1 MKKFFEDFKK
11 FIKRGNILD
20 MAVGV
25 IIGSAFSAIVTA
37 FTNKII
43 MPFVN
48 YILSLCGGDKG
59 LTSAYTF
66 LKTVTDETGAI
77 DLTKSI
83 YIDWG
88 AFITAILNFLI
99 IAFTL
104 FMIVKIAMKS
114 REILDKTQSSINKNK
129 LTKAEK
135 KELKKLGISKMDRK
149 AVSEFKAQKAKEAEE
164 KKKADEEAAKAKAA
178 AERLANP
185 TTEDLLKQIL
195 EIMKGPSTEINEA
208 ESKETTENVE
218 AE

>member
-1 MKKFFEDFKK
+1 MKKFIDDFKK

-43 MPFVN
+43 MPLVN

-59 LTSAYTF
+59 LTSAFTF
-66 LKTVTDETGAI
+66 LKTVYDEAGVI
-77 DLTKSI
+77 DLEKSI

-88 AFITAILNFLI
+88 SFITAILNFLI

-104 FMIVKIAMKS
+104 FMIIKIAMKS
-114 REILDKTQSSINKNK
+114 REILDKTSSQIKKQK
-129 LTKAEK
+129 LTKEEK
-135 KELKKLGISKMDRK
+135 KELKKLGISRRNRK
-149 AVSEFKAQKAKEAEE
+149 AVAEFKAQKAKDAEE

-185 TTEDLLKQIL
+185 TSEDLLKQIVEL
-195 EIMKGPSTEINEA
+195 L
-208 ESKETTENVE
+208 KENKKENTENVE
-218 AE
+218 NEN